1 MQACLTR
8 LVLDRTYRQLFTL
21 DARAALEEY
30 ALTERESLALRELD
44 RTDLETFADLR
55 RDVRRRLLGIDFPLL
70 FGLNSLPV
78 AFYFERY
85 HALFPQRPGESAPR
99 RAAEFGAYL
108 EQCLE
113 VDSGVPFY
121 YEEIARYERLLCAAR
136 FAPEAKRSEGN
147 TTAEVSLTAR
157 PLLSVGAHLGIFS
170 CDIMGLV
177 ERLQRGERPDAGTV
191 DRVQQML
198 IFLHA
203 PESTKARI
211 LSVNSGTHAVLA
223 WCDGGTPVSM
233 IVRLVEDALG
243 QTGLEAA
250 ILSLL
255 TALSQQGVI
264 EV

>member
-8 LVLDRTYRQLFTL
+8 LVLDRTYRRLFTL
-21 DARAALEEY
+21 DAEAALEEY
-30 ALTERESLALRELD
+30 LLTGREALALRELD
-44 RTDLETFADLR
+44 RTDLETFAELR

-70 FGLNSLPV
+70 FGLDSPAV

-85 HALFPQRPGESAPR
+85 HALFPLRPGESAPR

-113 VDSGVPFY
+113 VDPEVPFY

-136 FAPEAKRSEGN
+136 FAPEARRGEGN
-147 TTAEVSLTAR
+147 ATAELSLAAR
-157 PLLSVGAHLGIFS
+157 PVLSVGAHLGIFS
-170 CDIMGLV
+170 CAIMGLV
-177 ERLQRGERPDAGTV
+177 ERLQRGERPDADTV
-191 DRVQQML
+191 DRVEQTL

-203 PESTKARI
+203 PESTSARI
-211 LSVNSGTHAVLA
+211 LSANAGTHAVLA
-223 WCDGGTPVSM
+223 WCDGSTPISM

-243 QTGLEAA
+243 QTGLGAV
-250 ILSLL
+250 ILSVL
-255 TALSQQGVI
+255 TALSRRGVI